1 MIEFEGKT
9 YELKHDETVLDCLL
23 RHDIRVSSFCRTGAC
38 QSCMLRA
45 PPNTVPA
52 AAQVGLKP
60 SWKQQGFFLSCVCRP
75 SGDLTVERCEAAA
88 TFDSTITNVEP
99 LTEDVLRVHLTRPL
113 GFDFRAGQF
122 VQIIRP
128 DGLMRPYSIASLPE
142 ASELELHVARLPEG
156 KMSGWLAQSSG
167 ASLTLRGPFGECFYQ
182 DDEPHRP
189 LLLAGTGT
197 GLAPLLGILRAAA
210 ARSHQGAI
218 TLFHGALAPAG
229 LYLRAELEALANA
242 LPSLELVGSLRS
254 GTTAELGSH
263 GRWYLEKAELD
274 QLVISRHPKLSAHR
288 LYLCGNPDIVR
299 RLRKR
304 VYLAGASLECI
315 HSDSFAPPAP
325 S

>member
-1 MIEFEGKT
+1 MIEFEGIA
-9 YELKHDETVLDCLL
+9 YEPEHDETVLDCLL
-23 RHDIRVSSFCRTGAC
+23 RHHVKVSSFCRTGAC

-45 PPNTVPA
+45 TSNSVPA
-52 AAQVGLKP
+52 AAQAGLKP

-88 TFDSTITNVEP
+88 TFDSTITSVER
-99 LTEDVLRVHLTRPL
+99 LTEDVIRVRLTRPA

-142 ASELELHVARLPEG
+142 ESELELHVAQLPEG
-156 KMSGWLAQSSG
+156 KMSGWFAQSLAG
-167 ASLTLRGPFGECFYQ
+167 AVTLRGPFGECFYQ
-182 DDEPHRP
+182 DEEPHRP
-189 LLLAGTGT
+189 LVLAGTGT

-218 TLFHGALAPAG
+218 TLFHGALTSAG
-229 LYLRAELEALANA
+229 LYLRAELEALAGA
-242 LPSLELVGSLRS
+242 LPSLQLVGSLLR
-254 GTTAELGSH
+254 GTEDELGAH
-263 GRWYLEKAELD
+263 GRWYLEKSELD
-274 QLVISRHPKLSAHR
+274 QLVISRYPKLNAHR

-304 VYLAGASLECI
+304 VYLAGASLDCI
-315 HSDSFAPPAP
+315 HSDAFAPPAVL
-325 S
+325 